1 MRLDVDLV
9 SIIIIVIYIMPYG
22 QFWYGTNGFLY
33 KKSGGGGARKNPS
46 YGLICN
52 RPTNLYN
59 KYTPGSG
66 VGGSNTSVRRAK
78 LRLATKCGVNQK
90 CGKFYTYLGLFDNYT
105 GNPNGYFPYP

>member
-1 MRLDVDLV
+1 
-9 SIIIIVIYIMPYG
+9 MPCG

-66 VGGSNTSVRRAK
+66 VGSSNTSVRRAK

-90 CGKFYTYLGLFDNYT
+90 CGRFYTYLGLFDNYT